1 MLKPVV
7 RILLLASGT
16 LCVVL
21 GLIGIFVPVL
31 PTTPFLLL
39 AAACYARS
47 CDACHA
53 WLLEHRWFGS
63 FIRNWH
69 EKRGVTRRQKSFAI
83 AFLWAGIA
91 LSIAFGTSLWWV
103 RLMLIAVAS
112 GTTLFLLLG
121 VRTISAAGE
130 RVKQ

>member
-1 MLKPVV
+1 MLQPVV

-39 AAACYARS
+39 
-47 CDACHA
+47 
-53 WLLEHRWFGS
+53 
-63 FIRNWH
+63 
-69 EKRGVTRRQKSFAI
+69 
-83 AFLWAGIA
+83 
-91 LSIAFGTSLWWV
+91 
-103 RLMLIAVAS
+103 
-112 GTTLFLLLG
+112 G